1 MEVFTNLSLDLEP
14 GGSVSQALDR
24 YLTVSDPTLGHG
36 PTMLSLIPPL
46 GAAAGG
52 WLLCVRVKPRRVLL
66 CWFVG
71 ELSEVRLPV
80 RRKYIWHA
88 DLLPDPT

>member
-46 GAAAGG
+46 
-52 WLLCVRVKPRRVLL
+52 VLL
-66 CWFVG
+66 
-71 ELSEVRLPV
+71 R
-80 RRKYIWHA
+80 A
-88 DLLPDPT
+88 DGCSV

>member
-1 MEVFTNLSLDLEP
+1 MFSCVRCEGQSSSMEVFTNLSLDLEP

-46 GAAAGG
+46 
-52 WLLCVRVKPRRVLL
+52 VLL
-66 CWFVG
+66 
-71 ELSEVRLPV
+71 R
-80 RRKYIWHA
+80 A
-88 DLLPDPT
+88 DGCSV